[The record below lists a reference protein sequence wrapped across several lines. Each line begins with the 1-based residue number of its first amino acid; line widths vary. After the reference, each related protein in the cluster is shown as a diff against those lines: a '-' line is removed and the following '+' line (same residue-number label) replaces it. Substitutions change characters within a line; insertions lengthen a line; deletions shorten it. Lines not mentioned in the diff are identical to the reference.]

1 MYFSAQHHEAWK
13 DPWRKAN
20 VGLLFLDDDDD
31 DVLSF
36 PKREENI
43 FSSMSGDAVFFGGM
57 QVITSAIVPLPS

>member
-20 VGLLFLDDDDD
+20 VGLLFLDDD
-31 DVLSF
+31 VLSF

-43 FSSMSGDAVFFGGM
+43 FSSMSGDVVFFGGI
-57 QVITSAIVPLPS
+57 QVITSATVPLPS